1 MDNPEQTDH
10 LEREVERLRAVLRD
24 DSAAPLGM
32 VSRLQSAVAR
42 EAAIDAPLGWE
53 PRLVV
58 ACLVYVLISAAMPTT
73 PSTGFAPIAATIA
86 VVYVCLVSWAV
97 RPGRE

>member
-1 MDNPEQTDH
+1 
-10 LEREVERLRAVLRD
+10 
-24 DSAAPLGM
+24 
-32 VSRLQSAVAR
+32 
-42 EAAIDAPLGWE
+42 
-53 PRLVV
+53 
-58 ACLVYVLISAAMPTT
+58 VYVLISAAMPTT